1 MSQQRELAIIV
12 LGHKQSPF
20 VKAIIDRDDIP
31 VTWICSNVLDFQLY
45 HPDPAKASTYRLEF
59 TNLLEIKARNHI
71 ESLSIFETLGKFLE
85 FYNPLKIST
94 LNYLITKYMT
104 SLNPSLKGLMATW
117 EETVKTIFD
126 GNSMLPLFE
135 EGRVLHVKVDDVEIP
150 VRQYIITKENEK
162 KKENGAI
169 VTGIVDIEEIG
180 KFKLC
185 DASIKSIERSLGV
198 IIVPTDL
205 LSLHILARCDPLL
218 EALKQSE
225 SKVVL
230 LSPFW
235 KDGAIPAAEREILE
249 KTNIEPSLLNLASKL
264 KNVVDDIIIDE
275 KDSAII
281 QKLQE
286 MGITVLVENLDP
298 VAQAS
303 MQFIDRALH
312 SVSFNLDASRR
323 KHPLKII
330 ALGEKIVSIL
340 SERFAKKESSAEVKP
355 LITHGITPAVPPAA
369 APAQAA
375 APAPQAVPPA
385 AAPAQAAA
393 PAPQAV
399 PPSAAPGLVL
409 TQSDA
414 QVEAIVP
421 SLLNEL
427 DKVLNPKYEANIEG
441 ILTALLSIIDKP
453 RLLPAIYKI
462 LVNKLEQLNDINP
475 ESRTIDIIMYL
486 AAHDPNAYT
495 DLLSDIISEAMKQDD
510 SKQFEQL
517 MHMVSLIMGASQVK
531 REEVLRIFIKENIA
545 SDSEFA
551 VERARKIL
559 NYFINKD
566 PRFAAIICKTLIEFI
581 IPELES
587 TKPNNQVINNLVF
600 FLLSID
606 AVLLGEI
613 IVTDMPEAVHPKIKS
628 LFGALSCGQSFNK
641 IIITIIDAYQSGE
654 YDALRKAL
662 NVKKVPASVQKAVL
676 KRKYVAQ
683 LLKAGSVPLEM
694 FAEKLGMTL
703 PEAEKLIYEMIL
715 KGDISAKMEVVGGK
729 LYIVKDEK
737 RKIEDE
743 KVN

>member
-1 MSQQRELAIIV
+1 
-12 LGHKQSPF
+12 
-20 VKAIIDRDDIP
+20 
-31 VTWICSNVLDFQLY
+31 
-45 HPDPAKASTYRLEF
+45 
-59 TNLLEIKARNHI
+59 
-71 ESLSIFETLGKFLE
+71 
-85 FYNPLKIST
+85 
-94 LNYLITKYMT
+94 
-104 SLNPSLKGLMATW
+104 
-117 EETVKTIFD
+117 
-126 GNSMLPLFE
+126 
-135 EGRVLHVKVDDVEIP
+135 
-150 VRQYIITKENEK
+150 
-162 KKENGAI
+162 
-169 VTGIVDIEEIG
+169 
-180 KFKLC
+180 
-185 DASIKSIERSLGV
+185 
-198 IIVPTDL
+198 
-205 LSLHILARCDPLL
+205 
-218 EALKQSE
+218 
-225 SKVVL
+225 
-230 LSPFW
+230 
-235 KDGAIPAAEREILE
+235 
-249 KTNIEPSLLNLASKL
+249 
-264 KNVVDDIIIDE
+264 
-275 KDSAII
+275 
-281 QKLQE
+281 
-286 MGITVLVENLDP
+286 
-298 VAQAS
+298 
-303 MQFIDRALH
+303 
-312 SVSFNLDASRR
+312 
-323 KHPLKII
+323 
-330 ALGEKIVSIL
+330 
-340 SERFAKKESSAEVKP
+340 
-355 LITHGITPAVPPAA
+355 
-369 APAQAA
+369 
-375 APAPQAVPPA
+375 
-385 AAPAQAAA
+385 
-393 PAPQAV
+393 
-399 PPSAAPGLVL
+399 
-409 TQSDA
+409 
-414 QVEAIVP
+414 
-421 SLLNEL
+421 
-427 DKVLNPKYEANIEG
+427 
-441 ILTALLSIIDKP
+441 
-453 RLLPAIYKI
+453 
-462 LVNKLEQLNDINP
+462 
-475 ESRTIDIIMYL
+475 
-486 AAHDPNAYT
+486 
-495 DLLSDIISEAMKQDD
+495 MKQDD

>member
-1 MSQQRELAIIV
+1 M
-12 LGHKQSPF
+12 
-20 VKAIIDRDDIP
+20 
-31 VTWICSNVLDFQLY
+31 LDFQLY